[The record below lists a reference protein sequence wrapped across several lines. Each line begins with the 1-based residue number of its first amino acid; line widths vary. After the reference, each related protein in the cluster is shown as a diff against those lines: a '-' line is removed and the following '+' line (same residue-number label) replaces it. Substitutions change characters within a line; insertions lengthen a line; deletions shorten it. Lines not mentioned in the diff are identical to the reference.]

1 MLVTG
6 CVIIPALYQTK
17 SSVTAVCTPCVVR
30 LISERIRALHPIVSR
45 LASLAAGSVAA
56 CALTVGGVVAAG
68 LPTVAHAQAS
78 VLLKN
83 QSAKAVVE
91 TVDHD
96 ARELLLREANGHLI
110 TIEYGASVRDLPHV
124 NAGDKLSIHFVET
137 LGAEIAPPGSPLPE
151 STLTTA
157 KGYVHG
163 HPRGVIAAFRRER
176 ATVQSIDLATHTLSF
191 VTTDGE
197 SHVAVLRIK
206 AMQDFM
212 ATLKVGDVIDI
223 TRMESISYLI
233 LNDTVAPAADPN
245 APAPA
250 DAASAAGA
258 VPAAPAVPAVPGVP
272 AAPVVPAAP
281 AVPSAPAAPAAQ

>member
-1 MLVTG
+1 M
-6 CVIIPALYQTK
+6 
-17 SSVTAVCTPCVVR
+17 
-30 LISERIRALHPIVSR
+30 HPIVSR
-45 LASLAAGSVAA
+45 LASLAAGSMAA

-68 LPTVAHAQAS
+68 LPSAAHAQAS

-110 TIEYGASVRDLPHV
+110 TIEYGSAVRDLPHV
-124 NAGDKLSIHFVET
+124 NAGDKLSIRFVET
-137 LGAEIAPPGSPLPE
+137 LGAEIAPPDSPLPE

-176 ATVQSIDLATHTLSF
+176 ATVQSIDLTTHTLSF

-197 SHVAVLRIK
+197 SHIAVLRIK

-223 TRMESISYLI
+223 TRTESISYVI
-233 LNDTVAPAADPN
+233 LNDTAAPAVDPN
-245 APAPA
+245 APVQAPA
-250 DAASAAGA
+250 DAANAAAGA
-258 VPAAPAVPAVPGVP
+258 AATVPAVPAVPATPGVPAAPAVPAVP
-272 AAPVVPAAP
+272 AVPAAP
-281 AVPSAPAAPAAQ
+281 AVPTAPAVSPAQ